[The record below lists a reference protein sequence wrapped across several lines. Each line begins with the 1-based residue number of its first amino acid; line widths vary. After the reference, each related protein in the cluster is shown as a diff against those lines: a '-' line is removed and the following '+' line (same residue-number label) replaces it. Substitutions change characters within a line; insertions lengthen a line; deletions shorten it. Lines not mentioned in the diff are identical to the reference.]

1 MKDKPNSRNPELTQV
16 AYLSQVL
23 QLNPLWQSGE
33 IVALRNRFRGV
44 ALAENALAVEEQ
56 SDPTEARAELLQQL
70 QTLRQTFWSEPL
82 SDLQKTLN
90 SLKTAPFADLEAIR
104 QRLLVVAAARPKFAP
119 LTENRKFDSQ
129 SFQMIREILV
139 QPPREGNAVKVEFQN
154 KLVRGDRFRKSK
166 KMLELLR
173 AELPDVYE
181 LEAAWFELIRTSKHQ
196 RWTAGRELMSSS
208 SSGSSDLTG
217 WVSNWGGYAA
227 FVVVFAV
234 IRGLIEFSDGGIVR
248 KPSPPPTYV
257 APIASAPALRIDPP
271 VLPPSSITQALEEA
285 QRKGVKGGSAPGS
298 LPAAIDHFPP
308 PSVPMPPVPGSSMT
322 APRPT
327 PMTQEQI
334 NRRVQELIERRMKK
348 IQRLNGPP
356 SVAPPDVG
364 EPSPKVP

>member
-70 QTLRQTFWSEPL
+70 QRLRQTFWSEPL

-139 QPPREGNAVKVEFQN
+139 QPPREGNAVRVGFQN
-154 KLVRGDRFRKSK
+154 KRVGGARFERPRKS
-166 KMLELLR
+166 
-173 AELPDVYE
+173 
-181 LEAAWFELIRTSKHQ
+181 
-196 RWTAGRELMSSS
+196 
-208 SSGSSDLTG
+208 
-217 WVSNWGGYAA
+217 
-227 FVVVFAV
+227 
-234 IRGLIEFSDGGIVR
+234 
-248 KPSPPPTYV
+248 
-257 APIASAPALRIDPP
+257 
-271 VLPPSSITQALEEA
+271 
-285 QRKGVKGGSAPGS
+285 
-298 LPAAIDHFPP
+298 
-308 PSVPMPPVPGSSMT
+308 
-322 APRPT
+322 
-327 PMTQEQI
+327 
-334 NRRVQELIERRMKK
+334 
-348 IQRLNGPP
+348 LNG
-356 SVAPPDVG
+356 
-364 EPSPKVP
+364 